1 MYFRTLGP
9 FALHTYTIPVGNLFH
24 KWSCTTEPMPNSHLA
39 GEAINLKNQNLKSHD
54 KYTYIAGA
62 QLNLQNACEPMGS
75 SIRKMT
81 LIISQLFVYK
91 THITMHMVESTFLYI
106 SYRSNMCNWIT
117 YIPMVWLDGLHAFH
131 TLNTKD
137 KLSSEF
143 FPPFLSTF
151 SFPTM
156 VVVCMLVMS

>member
-1 MYFRTLGP
+1 MK
-9 FALHTYTIPVGNLFH
+9 LHNRANAQLTPSW
-24 KWSCTTEPMPNSHLA
+24 WSNQPQKSKSQISWQIYLYCRCSTEPSKCLWANGIFYM
-39 GEAINLKNQNLKSHD
+39 KNDTDHKS
-54 KYTYIAGA
+54 AVC
-62 QLNLQNACEPMGS
+62 LQNTY
-75 SIRKMT
+75 R
-81 LIISQLFVYK
+81 
-91 THITMHMVESTFLYI
+91 HMVESTFLYI

>member
-1 MYFRTLGP
+1 MK
-9 FALHTYTIPVGNLFH
+9 LHNRANAQLTPSW
-24 KWSCTTEPMPNSHLA
+24 WSNQPQKSKSQISWQIYLYCRCSTEPSKCLWAN
-39 GEAINLKNQNLKSHD
+39 GIFYTKNDTDHKS
-54 KYTYIAGA
+54 AVC
-62 QLNLQNACEPMGS
+62 LQNTY
-75 SIRKMT
+75 R
-81 LIISQLFVYK
+81 
-91 THITMHMVESTFLYI
+91 HMVESTFLYI

-156 VVVCMLVMS
+156 VVVCMLVMSYLLCSYI